1 VRDTAVAARYAH
13 ALFLVTEKRGET
25 DRALEDMRA
34 IGVAAASGSK
44 VAQMLAGPLVLLSDK
59 RAAVRNALK
68 GRALPVVAVFM
79 DLLLRKHR
87 ITDLPV
93 IVDQF
98 QALVERKHGVQRAAV
113 TSAVPLTEAELMRLH
128 RELET
133 LTGGK
138 IVLATAVDL
147 TLVGGAQ
154 VRIGDRLIDR
164 SVRTMLE
171 GLEQRLIH
179 SIV

>member
-1 VRDTAVAARYAH
+1 MRDTTVASRYAQ
-13 ALFLVTEKRGET
+13 ALFIVTERRGET
-25 DRALEDMRA
+25 DRALEDLRA
-34 IGVAAASGSK
+34 IGAAAAAGTR

-59 RAAVRNALK
+59 RTAVRKALQ
-68 GRALPVVAVFM
+68 GRALPVVAVFI

-87 ITDLPV
+87 LAELPV

-98 QALVERKHGVQRAAV
+98 QALVEKKLGIQRATV
-113 TSAVPLTEAELMRLH
+113 TSAVPLTEAELARLH
-128 RELET
+128 RELEA
-133 LTGGK
+133 LTRGK
-138 IVLATAVDL
+138 IVLATAVDT

-164 SVRTMLE
+164 SVRTMLDS
-171 GLEQRLIH
+171 LEQRLIH